1 MIGWNT
7 WKKSFNVWE
16 KHTADY
22 MDQVLRNPAV
32 LGPAGSLLTL
42 AMKTKTATDKAVA
55 TWWGAMGLPTKRDQE
70 RSLHKLNTLESR
82 LLDLEERLEDAIDG
96 GFEDAEH

>member
-1 MIGWNT
+1 M
-7 WKKSFNVWE
+7 WKKSFDAWE
-16 KHTADY
+16 KTTASY

-32 LGPAGSLLTL
+32 LRPAGSLLTM

-82 LLDLEERLEDAIDG
+82 ILDLEERLEDALADQG
-96 GFEDAEH
+96 EELEH